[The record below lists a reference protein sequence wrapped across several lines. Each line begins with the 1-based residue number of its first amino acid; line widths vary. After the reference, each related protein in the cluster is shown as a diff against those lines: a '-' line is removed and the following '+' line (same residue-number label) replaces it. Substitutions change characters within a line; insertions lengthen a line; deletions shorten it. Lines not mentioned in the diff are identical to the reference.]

1 VAENGGTMRVPGLLC
16 VALLLCG
23 CARAER
29 DGTAAGH
36 LLAPVTD
43 AVAPAPAQMYPG
55 EVDDAKCRDLGHEPS
70 TPGYGNCRLEL
81 EMKRGGQF
89 AFMTGT

>member
-1 VAENGGTMRVPGLLC
+1 
-16 VALLLCG
+16 
-23 CARAER
+23 
-29 DGTAAGH
+29 
-36 LLAPVTD
+36 
-43 AVAPAPAQMYPG
+43 MYPG